1 MNFYTLVR
9 AVTEC
14 GSEAL
19 GLQKGIK
26 REYKDDGSIIT
37 EADQRI
43 NDILIR
49 TIGAI
54 SPESFIISEESETD
68 VPTPDKNLCFV
79 LDPID
84 GTDAYSQGFPG
95 WCIAVGILGPG
106 FLPVGAVIYAPRW
119 PTLTEA
125 ETLITLEPGERA
137 ECNGRQMDIYS
148 GDDSESKRK
157 QIMVSSRIH
166 RKVNFYRFPGKVRTA
181 GSAVL
186 HLVSPLLY
194 PEITASVQASCYI
207 WDMAAAHA
215 VLYSCGYNLEYLSGG
230 APDYGKLIKRVKT
243 DGIILSG
250 KPADLEKIK
259 NYISLREERQQY

>member
-1 MNFYTLVR
+1 MNFETLVR

-19 GLQKGIK
+19 RLQKGIK
-26 REYKDDGSIIT
+26 REHKGDGSIVT
-37 EADQRI
+37 EADHRI

-49 TIGAI
+49 TIGDIGPQAV
-54 SPESFIISEESETD
+54 IISEESESD
-68 VPTPDKNLCFV
+68 VPTPVKDLCFV

-84 GTDAYSQGFPG
+84 GTDAYSQGLPG

-119 PTLTEA
+119 PTLAEA
-125 ETLITLEPGERA
+125 ETLITLEPGKKA
-137 ECNGRQMDIYS
+137 ECNGRLLDIAVK
-148 GDDSESKRK
+148 DDSESKRK

-166 RKVNFYRFPGKVRTA
+166 RKVNFSRFPGKVRTA
-181 GSAVL
+181 GSAIL

-215 VLYSCGYNLEYLSGG
+215 VLASCGYHLEYLSGG
-230 APDYGKLIKRVKT
+230 TPDYSKLIRRVKT
-243 DGIILSG
+243 EGILISG
-250 KPADLEKIK
+250 KSAGLEKIK
-259 NYISLREERQQY
+259 NYISLREEG